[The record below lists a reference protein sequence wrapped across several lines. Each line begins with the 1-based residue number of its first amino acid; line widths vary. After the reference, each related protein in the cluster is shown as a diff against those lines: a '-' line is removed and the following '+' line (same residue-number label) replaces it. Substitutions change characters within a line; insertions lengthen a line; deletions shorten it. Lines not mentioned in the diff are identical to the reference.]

1 MKVASV
7 LQSSSQSLAGTVPV
21 YPSLFYW
28 SQHSTGHSTY
38 GVDIPAALSGV
49 EVLPPL
55 CLLVVLFLVW
65 PRRLLSFVPRAYFRL
80 MFNFL
85 STGILHFFFFFFCR
99 AVFLPVRPH
108 TVLMH
113 GVVHPRCTTWYFPL
127 LNFTKFLLAH
137 FSGLFRSLWMATC
150 PLVYQ
155 VLLLICTSSANLMMC
170 SILLSR
176 LLTKSLSRI
185 GPQLSAPMV
194 CH

>member
-85 STGILHFFFFFFCR
+85 STGILHFFFFFSAELFSFQF
-99 AVFLPVRPH
+99 VH
-108 TVLMH
+108 TLCSCM
-113 GVVHPRCTTWYFPL
+113 
-127 LNFTKFLLAH
+127 A
-137 FSGLFRSLWMATC
+137 LFIPGAQLGISLC
-150 PLVYQ
+150 
-155 VLLLICTSSANLMMC
+155 
-170 SILLSR
+170 
-176 LLTKSLSRI
+176 
-185 GPQLSAPMV
+185 
-194 CH
+194 

>member
-85 STGILHFFFFFFCR
+85 STGILHFFFFFLQSCFPSSSSTHCAHAWR
-99 AVFLPVRPH
+99 CSSQVHNLVFPFAELHKVPVISFLWAVQVPLNGNMPFGVSGAPPH
-108 TVLMH
+108 LH
-113 GVVHPRCTTWYFPL
+113 I
-127 LNFTKFLLAH
+127 
-137 FSGLFRSLWMATC
+137 
-150 PLVYQ
+150 
-155 VLLLICTSSANLMMC
+155 IC
-170 SILLSR
+170 
-176 LLTKSLSRI
+176 
-185 GPQLSAPMV
+185 
-194 CH
+194 